1 MRTRQEC
8 LEKAAH
14 CEHLAW
20 QSHAPVN
27 RHLLLQTAQ
36 HWRSLAGV
44 AQLNSLDASRKPGRL
59 SPLEEAMLAGRLADV
74 GCLIR

>member
-1 MRTRQEC
+1 
-8 LEKAAH
+8 
-14 CEHLAW
+14 
-20 QSHAPVN
+20 VN
-27 RHLLLQTAQ
+27 RHLLLQAAQ

-44 AQLNSLDASRKPGRL
+44 AQLNSLDASRKPSPL